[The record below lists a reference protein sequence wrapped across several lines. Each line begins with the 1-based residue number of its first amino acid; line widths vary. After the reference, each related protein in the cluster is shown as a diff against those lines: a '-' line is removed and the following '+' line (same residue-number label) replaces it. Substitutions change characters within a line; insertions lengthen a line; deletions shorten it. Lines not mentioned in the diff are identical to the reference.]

1 MNNGTMPEYG
11 FNIPGQGPPPYG
23 FNPQMSSYPPSDNQ
37 GGEFASPQFAT
48 QFLAQPVVTDM
59 AVQYGN
65 ALVGTGKQHL
75 EKYVPVTALKYYF
88 AVNTDYVFAKLMLLF
103 FPFTHKVSQKIFKE
117 KDIYIHIYIMHICI
131 LNSLKILFALFLF
144 YIKINL

>member
-11 FNIPGQGPPPYG
+11 FNIPGQGPPSYG
-23 FNPQMSSYPPSDNQ
+23 FNPQMPSYPPSDNQ
-37 GGEFASPQFAT
+37 GGEFVSPQFTT

-103 FPFTHKVSQKIFKE
+103 FPFSHKVSFRRKFYLKKE
-117 KDIYIHIYIMHICI
+117 TNVFHGSNFIICI
-131 LNSLKILFALFLF
+131 LLF
-144 YIKINL
+144 YYLFYFI

>member
-11 FNIPGQGPPPYG
+11 FNVPGQGPPPYG
-23 FNPQMSSYPPSDNQ
+23 FNPQMSNYPPSDNQ

-103 FPFTHKVSQKIFKE
+103 FPFTHKVSLKKRHYLKGKTNILQSLINNFN
-117 KDIYIHIYIMHICI
+117 IVNFILYIE
-131 LNSLKILFALFLF
+131 
-144 YIKINL
+144 INL